1 VVDDMGEKPLRGGE
15 KPLRGGEKPLRG
27 FSNIFAR
34 YF

>member
-1 VVDDMGEKPLRGGE
+1 MGEKPLRGGE